1 MPYGL
6 RKEEWEAI
14 DNKLV
19 KKLFKTPQ
27 YERVLLLSSWSDE
40 ELWEALEA
48 LQNVRNNKQKIDL
61 INTELTARSKES
73 GITFQNTTEEKE
85 FCEKWIEMQHL
96 FGKGANYET
105 GNTP

>member
-14 DNKLV
+14 DNRLV
-19 KKLFKTPQ
+19 KKLFRTPQ

-61 INTELTARSKES
+61 INTELTARRHDISES
-73 GITFQNTTEEKE
+73 GRRKRILRKMDRNAALIRKRGE
-85 FCEKWIEMQHL
+85 L
-96 FGKGANYET
+96 
-105 GNTP
+105 